1 MTRLS
6 LAEALRDDRMAEFVA
21 QEEKRGVGPAT
32 EPDFDRLAARL
43 IQSERSADQTSG
55 SPRRGG
61 SAGK

>member
-6 LAEALRDDRMAEFVA
+6 LAEALRDDRMAEFVS

-43 IQSERSADQTSG
+43 IQSERLEELYQI
-55 SPRRGG
+55 
-61 SAGK
+61 